1 MASSMLL
8 SRGYSLVE
16 LLIVLVVAGILALVG
31 VVMLGNRHTGATRA
45 VMDELEGTLSGA
57 HRLAGAMGRDVLVV
71 TKGEWGGT
79 APMRMAYG
87 DAAKGSA
94 TLLADGAAASEA
106 FHVAVTAN
114 GSLLREHMSA
124 GVVTQSHANWWT
136 AATDG
141 LTDLA
146 SVAPF
151 SDATTGFQ
159 GLLADGNNLFA
170 GGDGVG
176 AMLISGTSLRFTS
189 SRWVKVVSLSNGE
202 PVKGGPVGVLV
213 MKSAGGQVYRFY
225 NPGRLGGAD
234 GSWRRL

>member
-1 MASSMLL
+1 MASSMPF

-16 LLIVLVVAGILALVG
+16 LLVVLAVVGILGLVG
-31 VVMLGNRHTGATRA
+31 AVMLGNRHTGAVRA

-57 HRLAGAMGRDVLVV
+57 HHLAGATGRDVLVV
-71 TKGEWGGT
+71 TKGEWGGS

-106 FHVAVTAN
+106 FHVAVNTEGA
-114 GSLLREHMSA
+114 LLREHMSA

-136 AATDG
+136 AATNG
-141 LTDLA
+141 LADLTA
-146 SVAPF
+146 AAPF

-159 GLLADGNNLFA
+159 GLLADGNNLF

-176 AMLISGTSLRFTS
+176 SVLISGTSLRFTS
-189 SRWVKVVSLSNGE
+189 SRWIKVVSLSNGE

-213 MKSAGGQVYRFY
+213 VKAGGGQVHRFY
-225 NPGRLGGAD
+225 NPGVIDGAD
-234 GSWRRL
+234 GGWRRL